1 MISNIAKVIREP
13 QPKKWHC
20 RERLNAE
27 IDDECLVLLGKVFH
41 AIITLGTKDEYI
53 YNEYKQKAKFAW

>member
-1 MISNIAKVIREP
+1 MSSNNAEVIHEP

-27 IDDECLVLLGKVFH
+27 IDNECLMLLGKVFH
-41 AIITLGTKDEYI
+41 AVITLDTKDEYI
-53 YNEYKQKAKFAW
+53 DWIALTG